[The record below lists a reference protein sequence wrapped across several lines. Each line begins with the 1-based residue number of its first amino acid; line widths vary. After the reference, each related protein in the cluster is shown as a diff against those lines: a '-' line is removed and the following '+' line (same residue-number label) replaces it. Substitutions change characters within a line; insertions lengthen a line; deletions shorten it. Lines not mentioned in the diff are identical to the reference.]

1 MSFFQSL
8 HLANNHLARING
20 DEGFR
25 TLNIRQLNL
34 ANNRLGAVDANLS
47 AMAPNL
53 EQLLL
58 EGNALEELPQYVKVR
73 EREHALRANTQ
84 LCTIIHFHRMHP
96 PALNCVNFRWPAT
109 RSGATAPAP
118 GCLTRPIG
126 C

>member
-8 HLANNHLARING
+8 HLANNHLVRING

-73 EREHALRANTQ
+73 ERACPEGK
-84 LCTIIHFHRMHP
+84 HRIV
-96 PALNCVNFRWPAT
+96 L
-109 RSGATAPAP
+109 
-118 GCLTRPIG
+118 
-126 C
+126 